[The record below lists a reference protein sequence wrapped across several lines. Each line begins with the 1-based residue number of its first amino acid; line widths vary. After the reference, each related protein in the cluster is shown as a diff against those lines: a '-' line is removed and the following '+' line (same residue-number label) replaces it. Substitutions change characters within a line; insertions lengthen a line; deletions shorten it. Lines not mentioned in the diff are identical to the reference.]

1 MRLTDLRDK
10 PVRNLDG
17 KRLGTVHEV
26 HCEKG
31 VVTAVMIGPGSFIER
46 LTSRPHGG
54 RIARECVRKVEA
66 DRIIVTTDAPRRK
79 KKS

>member
-46 LTSRPHGG
+46 LTARPHGG
-54 RIARECVRKVEA
+54 RVPWECVRKVEA
-66 DRIIVTTDAPRRK
+66 DRIIVATDALRRK

>member
-1 MRLTDLRDK
+1 MRLTELQDAK
-10 PVRNLDG
+10 VKSLDG
-17 KRLGTVHEV
+17 KTLGRVHEV
-26 HCEKG
+26 HCDKG
-31 VVTAVMIGPGSFIER
+31 AVVAIMCGPGSFIER

-54 RIARECVRKVEA
+54 RIPWESVRKVEA

>member
-54 RIARECVRKVEA
+54 RIAWESVRKVEA
-66 DRIIVTTDAPRRK
+66 DRIIVTTDGPRRK
-79 KKS
+79 TKS